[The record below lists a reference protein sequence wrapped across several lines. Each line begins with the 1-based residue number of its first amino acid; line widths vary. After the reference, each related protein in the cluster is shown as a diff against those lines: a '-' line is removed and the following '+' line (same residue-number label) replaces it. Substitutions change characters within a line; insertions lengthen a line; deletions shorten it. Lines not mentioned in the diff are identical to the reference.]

1 MHRKRRLVADPAPAG
16 ALSKCHLL
24 EEVMEFEQL
33 VKRLEWLDEEHRK
46 TKSSIITVEER
57 MKALEGKI
65 DTVAKQLKPLPKQI
79 ADVANTA
86 SRLNQFDAIF
96 KKQREDMNKAI
107 EEIEKRNQT
116 REKELTKRH
125 QQDFEPIL
133 RVLNDLRQTMD
144 SEFPPIKRDLKARV
158 LEENRLRQ
166 EIQELKPPIEAAK
179 RAAEEATIVQH
190 AFDENRKQEAKRVA
204 DLQGEIAALRKRIE
218 EAKAKADLN
227 ADSWKNIDIRIKEL
241 IASEAERKAAQ
252 NAFIDQQSL
261 VHFDRER
268 MYKEW
273 KQRFDSITIQTE
285 TFDTQVQALEEMLR
299 SAKRA
304 QESYN
309 ELNVKLERRISEIT
323 EMQRLSEDRLR
334 QEWVTFK
341 ADDQKRWIGYTL
353 SQNEG
358 TKDLNRALQKL
369 EERIPPLDESIQTL
383 QDQLHQTADAT
394 EQQLQELMNV
404 AHEWLSAYE
413 RIMGHGKIAKK
424 VKR

>member
-1 MHRKRRLVADPAPAG
+1 
-16 ALSKCHLL
+16 
-24 EEVMEFEQL
+24 MEFEQL

-46 TKSSIITVEER
+46 TRSSIITLEER
-57 MKALEGKI
+57 MTALEGKI

-107 EEIEKRNQT
+107 DEIEKRHQT

-133 RVLNDLRQTMD
+133 KVLNDLRQTMD

-190 AFDENRKQEAKRVA
+190 AFDESRKQEAKRVA

-227 ADSWKNIDIRIKEL
+227 ADSWKNMDIRIKEL
-241 IASEAERKAAQ
+241 ITSEAERKAAQ

-299 SAKRA
+299 NAKRA

-358 TKDLNRALQKL
+358 TKDLNRALQRV
-369 EERIPPLDESIQTL
+369 EERISPLDESIQTL

>member
-1 MHRKRRLVADPAPAG
+1 
-16 ALSKCHLL
+16 
-24 EEVMEFEQL
+24 MEFEQL
-33 VKRLEWLDEEHRK
+33 VKRLKWLDEEHRK
-46 TKSSIITVEER
+46 TKASIIRLEER
-57 MKALEGKI
+57 MTALEGKI
-65 DTVAKQLKPLPKQI
+65 ETVAKQVKPLPKQI
-79 ADVANTA
+79 ADIATTA
-86 SRLNQFDAIF
+86 SRLDQFDAIF
-96 KKQREDMNKAI
+96 AKQREDMNKAI
-107 EEIEKRNQT
+107 EEIEKRHQT

-125 QQDFEPIL
+125 QQDFEPIFKT
-133 RVLNDLRQTMD
+133 LNEFRQTLD
-144 SEFPPIKRDLKARV
+144 SEFPPIKRDLKARI

-227 ADSWKNIDIRIKEL
+227 SDSWRNMDLRIKEL
-241 IASEAERKAAQ
+241 LQSEADRKAAQ

-261 VHFDRER
+261 AHMDRER

-273 KQRFDSITIQTE
+273 KQRFDSITIQTQ

-309 ELNVKLERRISEIT
+309 ELNVKLERRISEVT

-369 EERIPPLDESIQTL
+369 EERIPPLDEAIQML

-413 RIMGHGKIAKK
+413 RILGHGKKVNSKK
-424 VKR
+424 SR

>member
-1 MHRKRRLVADPAPAG
+1 
-16 ALSKCHLL
+16 
-24 EEVMEFEQL
+24 MEFEQL

-46 TKSSIITVEER
+46 TRSSIITLEER
-57 MKALEGKI
+57 MTALEGKI

-79 ADVANTA
+79 ADISNTA
-86 SRLNQFDAIF
+86 ARLNQFDAIF

-107 EEIEKRNQT
+107 DDIDKRFQK
-116 REKELTKRH
+116 REKEITQRH
-125 QQDFEPIL
+125 EKDFEPIL
-133 RVLNDLRQTMD
+133 KVLNELRQTMD
-144 SEFPPIKRDLKARV
+144 GEFPPIKRDLKARV

-190 AFDENRKQEAKRVA
+190 AFDESRKQEAKRVA
-204 DLQGEIAALRKRIE
+204 DLQGDIAALRKRIE

-227 ADSWKNIDIRIKEL
+227 ADSWKNMDIRIKEL
-241 IASEAERKAAQ
+241 INSEAERKAAQ

-261 VHFDRER
+261 AHLDRER

-285 TFDTQVQALEEMLR
+285 TFDQQVQALEEMLR

-309 ELNVKLERRISEIT
+309 ELNIKLERRISEVT

-341 ADDQKRWIGYTL
+341 ADDQKRWTGYTL
-353 SQNEG
+353 SQDEG
-358 TKDLNRALQKL
+358 TKDLRRALQKL
-369 EERIPPLDESIQTL
+369 EERIPPLDDSIQTL
-383 QDQLHQTADAT
+383 QDQLHQTTDAT

-413 RIMGHGKIAKK
+413 RIMGHGKKVNSKK
-424 VKR
+424 GR

>member
-1 MHRKRRLVADPAPAG
+1 
-16 ALSKCHLL
+16 
-24 EEVMEFEQL
+24 MEFEQI

-46 TKSSIITVEER
+46 TKAAMITLEER
-57 MKALEGKI
+57 MTALEGKI
-65 DTVAKQLKPLPKQI
+65 DTVTKQVKPLPKQI
-79 ADVANTA
+79 ADIASTA
-86 SRLNQFDAIF
+86 SRLDQFDAIF

-107 EEIEKRNQT
+107 DAIEKRHVT

-133 RVLNDLRQTMD
+133 KVLNEFRETMD
-144 SEFPPIKRDLKARV
+144 NEFPPIKRDLKARV

-227 ADSWKNIDIRIKEL
+227 ADSWRNMDIRIKEL
-241 IASEAERKAAQ
+241 LNSEAERKAAQ

-261 VHFDRER
+261 THLDRER

-273 KQRFDSITIQTE
+273 KQRFDSITVQTQ

-309 ELNVKLERRISEIT
+309 ELNVRLERRISEVT

-369 EERIPPLDESIQTL
+369 EERIPPLDEAIQTL

-413 RIMGHGKIAKK
+413 RILGHGKKVNSKK
-424 VKR
+424 GR

>member
-1 MHRKRRLVADPAPAG
+1 
-16 ALSKCHLL
+16 
-24 EEVMEFEQL
+24 MEFEQL

-46 TKSSIITVEER
+46 TRSSIITLEER
-57 MKALEGKI
+57 MTALEGKI

-79 ADVANTA
+79 ADISNTA
-86 SRLNQFDAIF
+86 ARLNQFDAIF

-107 EEIEKRNQT
+107 DEIEKRYQT

-133 RVLNDLRQTMD
+133 KALSDLRQTMD
-144 SEFPPIKRDLKARV
+144 SEFPPIKRDIKARV

-179 RAAEEATIVQH
+179 RAAEEATLVQH

-227 ADSWKNIDIRIKEL
+227 ADSWKNMDIRIKEL

-252 NAFIDQQSL
+252 IAFIDQQTL
-261 VHFDRER
+261 AHFDRER

-358 TKDLNRALQKL
+358 TKDVNRALQKL
-369 EERIPPLDESIQTL
+369 EERIPPLDEAIQTL
-383 QDQLHQTADAT
+383 QDQLHQTADAA

-404 AHEWLSAYE
+404 AHEWLAAYE
-413 RIMGHGKIAKK
+413 RIMGHGKVAKK

>member
-1 MHRKRRLVADPAPAG
+1 
-16 ALSKCHLL
+16 
-24 EEVMEFEQL
+24 MEFEQL

-46 TKSSIITVEER
+46 TRSSIITLEER
-57 MKALEGKI
+57 MMALEGKI
-65 DTVAKQLKPLPKQI
+65 DTVAKQIKPLPKQI
-79 ADVANTA
+79 ADIANTA
-86 SRLNQFDAIF
+86 ARLNQFDAIF

-107 EEIEKRNQT
+107 EEIEKRFQT
-116 REKELTKRH
+116 REKEVTKRH

-133 RVLNDLRQTMD
+133 KALNELRQTLD

-179 RAAEEATIVQH
+179 RASEEATIVQH

-204 DLQGEIAALRKRIE
+204 DLQGDIAALRKRIE

-227 ADSWKNIDIRIKEL
+227 ADSWKNMDIRIKEV
-241 IASEAERKAAQ
+241 INSEAERKVAQ

-261 VHFDRER
+261 AHLDRER

-273 KQRFDSITIQTE
+273 KQKFDSITVQTE

-299 SAKRA
+299 SARRA

-309 ELNVKLERRISEIT
+309 ELNVKLERRISEVT

-358 TKDLNRALQKL
+358 TKDLNRELQKL
-369 EERIPPLDESIQTL
+369 EERIPPLDEAIEIL

-404 AHEWLSAYE
+404 AHEWLSSYE
-413 RIMGHGKIAKK
+413 RIMGHNKTTKKI
-424 VKR
+424 KR

>member
-1 MHRKRRLVADPAPAG
+1 
-16 ALSKCHLL
+16 
-24 EEVMEFEQL
+24 MEFEQL

-46 TKSSIITVEER
+46 TKSSIITLEER

-86 SRLNQFDAIF
+86 SRLNQFDSIF

-107 EEIEKRNQT
+107 DEIEKRNQT

-133 RVLNDLRQTMD
+133 KVLNDLRQTMD

-227 ADSWKNIDIRIKEL
+227 ADSWKNMDIRIKEL
-241 IASEAERKAAQ
+241 IASEAERKVAQ

-299 SAKRA
+299 NAKRA

>member
-1 MHRKRRLVADPAPAG
+1 MHPKYP
-16 ALSKCHLL
+16 

-33 VKRLEWLDEEHRK
+33 VKRIEWLDEEHRK
-46 TKSSIITVEER
+46 TKSSITTLEER
-57 MKALEGKI
+57 MVALEAKI
-65 DTVAKQLKPLPKQI
+65 DAVAKQVKPLPQQI

-107 EEIEKRNQT
+107 DDIEKRFQA
-116 REKELTKRH
+116 REKEIVTRH
-125 QQDFEPIL
+125 QKDFEPIL
-133 RVLNDLRQTMD
+133 KALGELRQSLD
-144 SEFPPIKRDLKARV
+144 SEFPPIKRDLKTRV

-190 AFDENRKQEAKRVA
+190 AFDESRKQEAKRVA
-204 DLQGEIAALRKRIE
+204 DLHGEIAALRKRIE

-227 ADSWKNIDIRIKEL
+227 ADSWKNMDMRIKEL
-241 IASEAERKAAQ
+241 IQSEAERKAAQ
-252 NAFIDQQSL
+252 IAFIDQQSL
-261 VHFDRER
+261 AHMDRER

-273 KQRFDSITIQTE
+273 KQRFDSITIHTQ
-285 TFDTQVQALEEMLR
+285 TFDSQVQALEEMLR
-299 SAKRA
+299 SARRA

-309 ELNVKLERRISEIT
+309 ELNVKLERRISEVT

-341 ADDQKRWIGYTL
+341 ADDQKRWIGHTL
-353 SQNEG
+353 SQDEG
-358 TKDLNRALQKL
+358 TKDLRRDLQKL
-369 EERIPPLDESIQTL
+369 EERIPPLDDAIQVL

-413 RIMGHGKIAKK
+413 RIMGHGKKVNSKK
-424 VKR
+424 GR

>member
-1 MHRKRRLVADPAPAG
+1 MD
-16 ALSKCHLL
+16 
-24 EEVMEFEQL
+24 FEQL
-33 VKRLEWLDEEHRK
+33 VKRIGWLDDEHRK
-46 TKSSIITVEER
+46 TKASIITIEER
-57 MKALEGKI
+57 MTALESKI
-65 DTVAKQLKPLPKQI
+65 DSVAKQLKPLPKQI

-107 EEIEKRNQT
+107 DDIEKRFQT
-116 REKELTKRH
+116 REKEVTRRH

-133 RVLNDLRQTMD
+133 KAINDLRQSLD
-144 SEFPPIKRDLKARV
+144 SEFPPIKRDLKTRV

-227 ADSWKNIDIRIKEL
+227 ADSWKNMDIRIKEL
-241 IASEAERKAAQ
+241 LQSEVDRKAAQ

-261 VHFDRER
+261 AHLDRER
-268 MYKEW
+268 MYKDW
-273 KQRFDSITIQTE
+273 KQRFDSITVQTQ

-299 SAKRA
+299 NAKRA

-309 ELNVKLERRISEIT
+309 ELNVKLERRISEVT

-369 EERIPPLDESIQTL
+369 EERIPPLDDSIQTL

-413 RIMGHGKIAKK
+413 RIMGHGKKVNSKK
-424 VKR
+424 PR

>member
-1 MHRKRRLVADPAPAG
+1 
-16 ALSKCHLL
+16 
-24 EEVMEFEQL
+24 MEFEQL
-33 VKRLEWLDEEHRK
+33 VKRIEWLDEEHRK
-46 TKSSIITVEER
+46 TKASIIRLEER
-57 MKALEGKI
+57 MTALEGKI
-65 DTVAKQLKPLPKQI
+65 ETVAKQVKPLPKQI
-79 ADVANTA
+79 ADIATTA
-86 SRLNQFDAIF
+86 SRLDQFDAIF
-96 KKQREDMNKAI
+96 AKQREDMNKAI
-107 EEIEKRNQT
+107 EEIEKRHQT
-116 REKELTKRH
+116 REKELTRRH
-125 QQDFEPIL
+125 QQDFEPIFKT
-133 RVLNDLRQTMD
+133 LNEFRQTLD
-144 SEFPPIKRDLKARV
+144 SEFPPIKRDLKARI

-227 ADSWKNIDIRIKEL
+227 SDSWRNMDLRIKEL
-241 IASEAERKAAQ
+241 LQSEADRKAAQ

-261 VHFDRER
+261 AHMDRER

-273 KQRFDSITIQTE
+273 RQRFDSITIQTQ

-309 ELNVKLERRISEIT
+309 ELNVKLERRISEVT

-341 ADDQKRWIGYTL
+341 ADDQKRWIGYSL

-358 TKDLNRALQKL
+358 TKDLHRALQKL
-369 EERIPPLDESIQTL
+369 EERIPPLDEAIQIL

-413 RIMGHGKIAKK
+413 RIMGHGKKVNSKK
-424 VKR
+424 GR

>member
-1 MHRKRRLVADPAPAG
+1 MD
-16 ALSKCHLL
+16 
-24 EEVMEFEQL
+24 FEQL
-33 VKRLEWLDEEHRK
+33 VKRIEWLDEEHRK
-46 TKSSIITVEER
+46 TKASIKTLEER
-57 MKALEGKI
+57 ITALDGKI
-65 DTVAKQLKPLPKQI
+65 DTIAKQVKPLPQQI

-96 KKQREDMNKAI
+96 KKQREDMNKSI
-107 EEIEKRNQT
+107 DDIEKRFQK
-116 REKELTKRH
+116 REREITQRH
-125 QQDFEPIL
+125 DKDFEPIL
-133 RVLNDLRQTMD
+133 KALNELRQTLD
-144 SEFPPIKRDLKARV
+144 SEFPPIKRDLKTRV

-227 ADSWKNIDIRIKEL
+227 ADSWKNMDIRIKEVVQ
-241 IASEAERKAAQ
+241 SEADRKAAQ
-252 NAFIDQQSL
+252 IAFIDQQSL
-261 VHFDRER
+261 AHLDRER

-273 KQRFDSITIQTE
+273 KQRFDSITVQTQ

-309 ELNVKLERRISEIT
+309 ELNVKLERRISEVT

-369 EERIPPLDESIQTL
+369 EERLPPLDDAIQIL

-413 RIMGHGKIAKK
+413 RIMGHGKKVNSKK
-424 VKR
+424 GR

>member
-1 MHRKRRLVADPAPAG
+1 
-16 ALSKCHLL
+16 
-24 EEVMEFEQL
+24 MEFEQL

-46 TKSSIITVEER
+46 TKSSMITLEER
-57 MKALEGKI
+57 MIALEGKI

-79 ADVANTA
+79 ADISNTA
-86 SRLNQFDAIF
+86 ARLNQFDAIF

-107 EEIEKRNQT
+107 DEIEKRFQK
-116 REKELTKRH
+116 REKEITQRH
-125 QQDFEPIL
+125 EKDFEPIL
-133 RVLNDLRQTMD
+133 KALHELRQTMD
-144 SEFPPIKRDLKARV
+144 NEFPPLKRDIKTRV

-227 ADSWKNIDIRIKEL
+227 ADSWKNMDIRIKEL
-241 IASEAERKAAQ
+241 LNSEAERKVAQ

-261 VHFDRER
+261 AHLDRER

-273 KQRFDSITIQTE
+273 KQRFDSITMQTQ

-299 SAKRA
+299 NAKRA

-309 ELNVKLERRISEIT
+309 ELNVRLERRISEVT

-341 ADDQKRWIGYTL
+341 ADDQKRWIGYSL

-369 EERIPPLDESIQTL
+369 EERIPPLDDAIQTL

-413 RIMGHGKIAKK
+413 RIMGHGKKVNSKK
-424 VKR
+424 AR

>member
-1 MHRKRRLVADPAPAG
+1 
-16 ALSKCHLL
+16 
-24 EEVMEFEQL
+24 
-33 VKRLEWLDEEHRK
+33 
-46 TKSSIITVEER
+46 
-57 MKALEGKI
+57 
-65 DTVAKQLKPLPKQI
+65 
-79 ADVANTA
+79 
-86 SRLNQFDAIF
+86 
-96 KKQREDMNKAI
+96 
-107 EEIEKRNQT
+107 
-116 REKELTKRH
+116 LTTRH
-125 QQDFEPIL
+125 QKDFEPIL
-133 RVLNDLRQTMD
+133 KALNELRVTLD
-144 SEFPPIKRDLKARV
+144 SEFPPIKRDLKTRV

-190 AFDENRKQEAKRVA
+190 AFDESRKQEAKRVA

-227 ADSWKNIDIRIKEL
+227 ADSWKNMDMRIKEL
-241 IASEAERKAAQ
+241 IQSEADRKAAQ
-252 NAFIDQQSL
+252 IAFIDQQSL
-261 VHFDRER
+261 AHLDRER

-273 KQRFDSITIQTE
+273 KQRFDSITVQTQ

-309 ELNVKLERRISEIT
+309 ELNVRLERRISEVT

-369 EERIPPLDESIQTL
+369 EERIPPLDEAIQIL
-383 QDQLHQTADAT
+383 QDQLHQTTDAT

-404 AHEWLSAYE
+404 AHEWLSSYE
-413 RIMGHGKIAKK
+413 RIMGHGKKVNSKK
-424 VKR
+424 AR